1 MPFSY
6 TLMDHASL
14 HTNEKDVLLSH
25 KNQLL
30 AQLSNASYLPS
41 VYSKIE
47 ENEDAMLPA
56 FSSLSDLE
64 VLYFYVHRE
73 THDDE
78 AKNRKSQTKK
88 EYLRDLLQFYTFLQ
102 VQLQNEQV
110 SSSLFPYIRKK
121 HVRAYQ
127 EWLKDGE
134 FQHRKQG
141 YAVATRARKITVV
154 KSFLEFLY
162 EEEIVEFPLQV
173 AFKKSTVRR
182 KDKPK
187 RELTYDEVK
196 SLLDYYKDHPI
207 NHAILLL
214 LATTGLRIQEIA
226 KAKWGDLYYDPSVNG
241 GTYFLKVIGK
251 NEVERHAVI
260 LPSTLGSIQQFRK
273 RRGLSVN
280 VNAEDRSPLFT
291 TNKGK
296 AYGFK
301 YLSQYVTRIL
311 EETGFSWTKNKGPV
325 TPHYFRHFFV
335 NYSVLTLGLPIEQ
348 VQKTVG
354 HQSKVTTEGYVA
366 DTINKNLD
374 VGLHWTAEIF

>member
-1 MPFSY
+1 MSFPY
-6 TLMDHASL
+6 TLMDHTPI

-30 AQLSNASYLPS
+30 THLSDSSYLPS

-47 ENEDAMLPA
+47 ENEDALLPA

-64 VLYFYVHRE
+64 VMYFFVHRE

-78 AKNRKSQTKK
+78 AKNRKNQTKK

-102 VQLQNEQV
+102 VQLQNEEV
-110 SSSLFPYIRKK
+110 SSTLFPYIRKK

-187 RELTYDEVK
+187 RELTYEEVK

-214 LATTGLRIQEIA
+214 LATTGLRIQEVA
-226 KAKWGDLYYDPSVNG
+226 KAKWGDLYYDPSING

-251 NEVERHAVI
+251 NDVERHAVI
-260 LPSTLGSIQQFRK
+260 LPSTLESIKRFRK
-273 RRGLSVN
+273 RRDVSVDL
-280 VNAEDRSPLFT
+280 NAEDLNPLFT
-291 TNKGK
+291 TNKEK
-296 AYGFK
+296 AYGYK
-301 YLSQYVTRIL
+301 YLSQYVTRII
-311 EETGFSWTKNKGPV
+311 EETELSWTKNKGPI

-366 DTINKNLD
+366 DTITKRKD
-374 VGLHWTAEIF
+374 AGLYWSEDLL